1 MAQGVVIRFK
11 ADSNEYDARL
21 KRSIEHMKQMENEAN
36 KLNGTVDRADKSY
49 IKFVQSLGSME
60 TKANSAKG
68 KINEMTQ
75 AFVELSVQY
84 NKLTKEEKSGA
95 YGKALASSLD
105 QLKSRIKGAKS
116 ELAGIEGQLTGIG
129 DVFKQVGSKM
139 GIPMEMFTKLGPLVA
154 AAGAAIKVATD
165 VFRQNEELMDEWGR
179 TTEAAGTVYQGF
191 LNALNTGDIGGFLR
205 NIGKII
211 SKSREAYDAMDQLGT
226 FNAFNQIQIEGART
240 NFTEAMANYR
250 EGSGTKED
258 VKAAADR
265 LKNEMQSR
273 QNKEQAAY
281 IAAIKELAASR
292 GVDEEMLQK
301 ALSGT
306 YGDYETLKN
315 TPLTRHE
322 EQIWNG
328 NMFGKTTTTKVA
340 WSADTMEQKLGE
352 ALRKLSDDE
361 LARIQSLGA
370 QAQRTATEIAQVDK
384 QVTRVLGAG
393 NKGGK
398 TQVPVEP
405 VIPEGSA
412 AALRKQIADLQKQWD
427 LATTQDERNSLKGQ
441 IDAANEAL
449 KAMVPQV
456 EAVATV
462 IHDAAFMWNEHTAKI
477 GDVKARL
484 AEFQAMMGDTSLSSD
499 QRDWAARMAESYQ
512 KQLDKMQGATEEAVD
527 KINDKLQE
535 IPSTFEMFKDS
546 VGAIG
551 SLVGAMD
558 NLKSIG
564 EDLAAVFSGDMDA
577 WDALMTIFNSGIGIM
592 QTVIGVMEAINT
604 LTELSSAL
612 KLKNA
617 AASTTEAVATTAST
631 AATTSQAAADTAA
644 AAAAGSAAAANA
656 AEGATAAG
664 KAVAWIPIAGPI
676 LAAAAIAAVIV
687 SMVAA
692 MSKAKSAGNF
702 AMGGKIPGNSF
713 SGDNMRGMLPNGDLV
728 GLDAGEIILNR
739 AQQGVVAGAMQGN
752 PMNDLNLGLEVEG
765 TKMLILLNNTNRSLG
780 GSRNFYSERH

>member
-11 ADSNEYDARL
+11 ADSTEYDARL
-21 KRSIEHMKQMENEAN
+21 KRSIEQMKQMENEAK
-36 KLNGTVDRADKSY
+36 KLNGTVDRTDESY

-75 AFVELSVQY
+75 AFTELSLQY
-84 NKLTKEEKSGA
+84 NRLTKEEKASPFGN
-95 YGKALASSLD
+95 ALASSLD

-139 GIPMEMFTKLGPLVA
+139 GIPMEMFTKLGPVVA

-165 VFRQNEELMDEWGR
+165 VFRQNEELMDEWGQ

-191 LNALNTGDIGGFLR
+191 LNALNTGDLGGFLR
-205 NIGKII
+205 NIGNII
-211 SKSREAYDAMDQLGT
+211 SKSREAYDALDQLGT

-240 NFTEAMANYR
+240 NFNEAMANYR
-250 EGSGTKED
+250 EGRGTKED

-273 QNKEQAAY
+273 QDKEQAAY

-328 NMFGKTTTTKVA
+328 NMFGKTTTTKVT

-352 ALRKLSDDE
+352 ALRKISDDE
-361 LARIQSLGA
+361 LARIQALGA

-384 QVTRVLGAG
+384 QTVRLLGKSSGGGGASAVAPTAATDAATMTYADDSIKAQEVKVAELTKLWKEASAELRDG
-393 NKGGK
+393 YYAQLQKAKAELEEMTKGPLTELKG
-398 TQVPVEP
+398 QMSFAVEP
-405 VIPEGSA
+405 VKIKIDTSNLKLAKNDAQGMRDAFSA
-412 AALRKQIADLQKQWD
+412 AA
-427 LATTQDERNSLKGQ
+427 S
-441 IDAANEAL
+441 
-449 KAMVPQV
+449 
-456 EAVATV
+456 AVATV
-462 IHDAAFMWNEHTAKI
+462 GGALQQIEDPAAKVA
-477 GDVKARL
+477 
-484 AEFQAMMGDTSLSSD
+484 
-499 QRDWAARMAESYQ
+499 
-512 KQLDKMQGATEEAVD
+512 
-527 KINDKLQE
+527 
-535 IPSTFEMFKDS
+535 
-546 VGAIG
+546 
-551 SLVGAMD
+551 
-558 NLKSIG
+558 
-564 EDLAAVFSGDMDA
+564 
-577 WDALMTIFNSGIGIM
+577 GII
-592 QTVIGVMEAINT
+592 
-604 LTELSSAL
+604 
-612 KLKNA
+612 
-617 AASTTEAVATTAST
+617 
-631 AATTSQAAADTAA
+631 
-644 AAAAGSAAAANA
+644 
-656 AEGATAAG
+656 
-664 KAVAWIPIAGPI
+664 
-676 LAAAAIAAVIV
+676 AAAIAQ
-687 SMVAA
+687 VAITFA
-692 MSKAKSAGNF
+692 SSLKGTMGPWDWIAAALSGTATMISTIAAIKSATAGSY
-702 AMGGKIPGNSF
+702 AYGGKIPGNSF
-713 SGDNMRGMLPNGDLV
+713 SGDNMRGILPNGDLI